1 MEYVET
7 SKRTLVGN
15 IGLALCLTISGMYQP
30 WLLRYRLDAAEII
43 VNCET
48 ILGAICKGTLE
59 TGECSTGSCL
69 VN

>member
-30 WLLRYRLDAAEII
+30 WLLRYRFDTRYNDSEWEYVSTKKLYVKVPWRLES
-43 VNCET
+43 VQ
-48 ILGAICKGTLE
+48 LGR
-59 TGECSTGSCL
+59 
-69 VN
+69 V